1 MSLLGDLQKEVRKI
15 KESEVK
21 KNAELEEQQAF
32 YDSSLL
38 PVMTRVCRYFEEI
51 VENLNIIKPDIQ
63 ANYPFHPG
71 RESGV
76 SFKQSH
82 YKFLSDSHDHPRQ
95 VDIHCRCTLEK
106 PYEFYLATQK
116 AVEAHVDLLNSYNFS
131 FHHKDQLNRNSEIR
145 GAKFILEGPMYVHIR
160 ITASPGDKKVHV
172 AVRNLGEQPIKRYKL
187 SPEAVSEEFQELL
200 AKLLLRKIPQ
210 LREVKVDENYRGQL
224 RTQIES
230 EKRVEEEALAQAYAD
245 RKLLR
250 IAEENQAFINR
261 SKRAVVEQVQ
271 VIRKLLSKS
280 E

>member
-21 KNAELEEQQAF
+21 KNAELEVQQAF

-38 PVMTRVCRYFEEI
+38 PVMTQACRYFEEI
-51 VENLNIIKPDIQ
+51 VENLNIIKPDVQ
-63 ANYPFHPG
+63 AIYPFHP
-71 RESGV
+71 RSKSGV
-76 SFKQSH
+76 SLKQSH

-131 FHHKDQLNRNSEIR
+131 FHRKDQLNRNHEIR
-145 GAKFILEGPMYVHIR
+145 GAQFILEGPMHVHIR
-160 ITASPGDKKVHV
+160 ITASPSDKKVHV
-172 AVRNLGEQPIKRYKL
+172 AVRNLGKQPIKRYKL
-187 SPEAVSEEFQELL
+187 SPDAVSEEFLELL
-200 AKLLLRKIPQ
+200 AQLLLRKIPD
-210 LREVKVDENYRGQL
+210 LREVKVDENYRGKL
-224 RTQIES
+224 RIQIES
-230 EKRVEEEALAQAYAD
+230 EKRVEEESLAQAYAD
-245 RKLLR
+245 RKSLR
-250 IAEENQAFINR
+250 LAEKNQAFINR

-271 VIRKLLSKS
+271 VIRNLLSKS